1 MLAAM
6 ESPGKIRQM
15 VAKNEKDAAVVNTIE
30 IGRSMVIGCNA
41 HVTINF
47 LWIGVRSLLHG

>member
-1 MLAAM
+1 MLATM

-30 IGRSMVIGCNA
+30 IGRKVVIGSNSNA

-47 LWIGVRSLLHG
+47 FYGSV